1 MAASAWGRWIQG
13 VLRVVGISCL
23 IASHPSAEA
32 QSPTKASPDRPAGL
46 ALERLIKEGLEM
58 PTALTHAGD
67 GTGTLYVVEQRGR
80 VRAVQ
85 NGALVTKPFLDIGD
99 RVLAGGER
107 GLLGL
112 AFHPNYRENSRLFVS
127 YTREPD
133 GWTVLAEYR
142 HRQDGPIVDR
152 RERIVMVVP
161 QPYANHNGGMIAFG
175 PDGMLY
181 IGRGDGGAG
190 GDPGNRAQNPDE
202 LLGKIL
208 RIDVDRGDPY
218 AIPKDNPFVRGG
230 GRPEIFALGFRNPWR
245 FSFDRLTGLFWVA
258 DVGQHRWE
266 EVDLVTRGGN
276 YGWRIME
283 GNHCFEPADGCSRA
297 GLTPPAVEYARQ
309 SPRCSII
316 GGYVYR
322 GMAMPELVGTYVFS
336 DYCSGEVMGVPAFAG
351 IPDTPL
357 SPTVL
362 AETSLHPSSFGQDER
377 GELYLLDHQHGGLYA
392 IRPAVTESSQG
403 TARRKEG
410 P

>member
-1 MAASAWGRWIQG
+1 MVTNAWGRWISVVVQ
-13 VLRVVGISCL
+13 VVGISCL
-23 IASHPSAEA
+23 VVSHPCHAA
-32 QSPTKASPDRPAGL
+32 QDTTKPSSDQQAGL
-46 ALERLIKEGLEM
+46 VLEPIIREGLEM

-67 GTGTLYVVEQRGR
+67 GTGTLYVVEQAGR
-80 VRAVQ
+80 IRVVL
-85 NGALVTKPFLDIGD
+85 NGVLVAKPVLDIGD

-112 AFHPNYRENSRLFVS
+112 AFHPNYRRNGRLFVN
-127 YTREPD
+127 YTRKPD

-142 HRQDGPIVDR
+142 RREDGHTVDR
-152 RERIVMVVP
+152 RERILMVVP
-161 QPYANHNGGMIAFG
+161 QPYANHNGGMVAFG
-175 PDGMLY
+175 LDGLLY

-208 RIDVDRGDPY
+208 RIDVDHGDPY
-218 AIPKDNPFVRGG
+218 AIPPDNPFAHGG
-230 GRPEIFALGFRNPWR
+230 GRPEIFALGLRNPWR

-266 EVDLVTRGGN
+266 EVDLVRPGGN
-276 YGWRIME
+276 YGWRVME
-283 GNHCFEPADGCSRA
+283 GSHCFEPADGCNRQ
-297 GLTPPAVEYARQ
+297 GLTLPAVEYARQ

-322 GMAMPELVGTYVFS
+322 GSAIPGLVGTYVFS
-336 DYCSGEVMGVPAFAG
+336 DYCSGQVMGVPALA
-351 IPDTPL
+351 TPPETPA

-362 AETSLHPSSFGQDER
+362 AETSLNPSSFGQDER
-377 GELYLLDHQHGGLYA
+377 GELYLLDHRSGGLYA
-392 IRPAVTESSQG
+392 IRPGAHESSTG
-403 TARRKEG
+403 GMWRKEG

>member
-1 MAASAWGRWIQG
+1 MVASSWGRWTQV
-13 VLRVVGISCL
+13 VLQVVGISCL
-23 IASHPSAEA
+23 VASHPSAWALGPAMPSPHPEA
-32 QSPTKASPDRPAGL
+32 RLILDP
-46 ALERLIKEGLEM
+46 LIKEGLEM

-67 GTGTLYVVEQRGR
+67 GTGILYVVEQAGR

-85 NGALVTKPFLDIGD
+85 NGALVAKPFLDISD

-112 AFHPNYRENSRLFVS
+112 AFHPNYRENGRLFVN
-127 YTREPD
+127 YTRKPD
-133 GWTVLAEYR
+133 GWTVLAEH
-142 HRQDGPIVDR
+142 HRREDGATADR
-152 RERIVMVVP
+152 REQILMVVP
-161 QPYANHNGGMIAFG
+161 QPYANHNGGMVAFG

-208 RIDVDRGDPY
+208 RIDVDHGDPY
-218 AIPKDNPFVRGG
+218 AIPADNPFARGG
-230 GRPEIFALGFRNPWR
+230 GRPEIFALGLRNPWR
-245 FSFDRLTGLFWVA
+245 FSFDRLTGFFWVA

-276 YGWRIME
+276 YGWRVME
-283 GNHCFEPADGCSRA
+283 GNHCFEPADGCRRQ
-297 GLTPPAVEYARQ
+297 GLTTPAVEYARQ

-322 GMAMPELVGTYVFS
+322 GTAIPGLVGTYVFS
-336 DYCSGEVMGVPAFAG
+336 DYCSGEVMGVPALADL
-351 IPDTPL
+351 PDQPA

-377 GELYLLDHQHGGLYA
+377 GELYLLDHRSGGLYA
-392 IRPAVTESSQG
+392 LRPGVNESDSG
-403 TARRKEG
+403 GARRKEG

>member
-1 MAASAWGRWIQG
+1 MVARFWERWISI
-13 VLRVVGISCL
+13 VLRIVGISCL
-23 IASHPSAEA
+23 VASHTSAGA
-32 QSPTKASPDRPAGL
+32 LGATKPLPDQPAGL
-46 ALERLIKEGLEM
+46 VLEPIIKEGLEM

-67 GTGTLYVVEQRGR
+67 GTGTLYVVEQVGR

-85 NGALVTKPFLDIGD
+85 HGALVTKPFLDISD

-112 AFHPNYRENSRLFVS
+112 AFHPNYRENGRLFVN
-127 YTREPD
+127 YTRKPD

-142 HRQDGPIVDR
+142 YREDGHTAVR
-152 RERIVMVVP
+152 RERILMVVP
-161 QPYANHNGGMIAFG
+161 QPYANHNGGMVAFG
-175 PDGMLY
+175 ADGMLY

-208 RIDVDRGDPY
+208 RIDVDHGDPY

-276 YGWRIME
+276 YGWRLME
-283 GNHCFEPADGCSRA
+283 GNHCFEPADGCSRE
-297 GLTPPAVEYARQ
+297 GLTTPAVEYARQ

-322 GMAMPELVGTYVFS
+322 GTALPELVGTYVFS
-336 DYCSGEVMGVPAFAG
+336 DYCSGEVMGVPALASLSHQ
-351 IPDTPL
+351 PA

-377 GELYLLDHQHGGLYA
+377 GELYLLDHQRGGLYA
-392 IRPAVTESSQG
+392 LRPGGNESAQEG
-403 TARRKEG
+403 MRRKG
-410 P
+410 GL